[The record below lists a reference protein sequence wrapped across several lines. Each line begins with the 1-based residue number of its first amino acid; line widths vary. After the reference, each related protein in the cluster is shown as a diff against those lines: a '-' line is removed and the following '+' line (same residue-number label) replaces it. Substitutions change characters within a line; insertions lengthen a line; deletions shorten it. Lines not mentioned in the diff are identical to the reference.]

1 MSQKIIALISI
12 SVKLID
18 AFGRFQYCNA
28 GTTSKLIEWDG
39 TSKVPEE
46 LEEILSP
53 FDIDFNVM
61 DALSKARTLD
71 FEHDGGTFGT
81 TGTSVNLIL
90 IGE

>member
-1 MSQKIIALISI
+1 MRQKIIALISN

-18 AFGRFQYCNA
+18 AFGRFQYCNV

-39 TSKVPEE
+39 ASKVPEE

-53 FDIDFNVM
+53 FDTNFDVM

-71 FEHDGGTFGT
+71 FERNGYFGT